1 MTTRL
6 IVVLVVA
13 AVVVGAVLVLRRR
26 PLVSARPIDASG
38 LTSGVYLLTSD
49 ECDTCIRARNELVRR
64 GVPHTELSWQKNPDV
79 FERLRIDAVPSVIE
93 VAADGSATWW
103 RGGVPRRLHRPG

>member
-49 ECDTCIRARNELVRR
+49 ECDTCIRARDELVRR
-64 GVPHTELSWQKNPDV
+64 GVTRTVWSWHENLDV
-79 FERLRIDAVPSVIE
+79 FERLLIDAVPSGCV
-93 VAADGSATWW
+93 VSDYACAYML
-103 RGGVPRRLHRPG
+103 RGALYR